1 MKVKNN
7 GFMDT
12 KLLFVCILVIYSCDH
27 VIDWEL
33 RLPVTAQQHERV
45 QRKRQNSKFKVQ
57 FLVECVLLS
66 HHYKAEK

>member
-12 KLLFVCILVIYSCDH
+12 KLLFVCILVIYPCDH
-27 VIDWEL
+27 WL

-45 QRKRQNSKFKVQ
+45 QKKRQNSKFKV
-57 FLVECVLLS
+57 
-66 HHYKAEK
+66 

>member
-12 KLLFVCILVIYSCDH
+12 KLLFVCILVIYPCDH
-27 VIDWEL
+27 WL

-45 QRKRQNSKFKVQ
+45 QKKRQNSKFKVQ